1 LRHDVV
7 VLGAGLA
14 GLTAARG
21 LARAGT
27 DVVVL
32 EARGRPGGRVEQTGL
47 GDGRL
52 VQLGG
57 EVVAPFHTAYTR
69 LVEELGLT
77 LVPAFPSLPGEETFV
92 LAGGERVL
100 GEGFPFL
107 DEEDLRS
114 YEAAES
120 AFRKLAQGVD
130 PDDSWSHPRAR
141 ELDSVS
147 VSDWLRAQGATP
159 NVVRAREL
167 VAGALAAESNERTS
181 LLSDLRK
188 EAAAGAHGFYDYD
201 VWECQRVAEGSATV
215 ALRVAAELGHRIR
228 YATPVIEVRV
238 GSLGCTVLTA
248 TGERFESEAV
258 VCALPV
264 GPLRRV
270 RVEGVSAERLG
281 SLHRQKNALVAKPV
295 FVWAYSFWERNG
307 QNGDVYFE
315 TGLIGGTWTQRE
327 GIMSTLVPPERFGP
341 FLATPEEELEDVLIE
356 EMAGAFGEE
365 ARALQ
370 AFYVRRWG
378 SDPWTLGYITS
389 WRPGDVMAVGPLHGK
404 HEPPFYVCGSDQWVC
419 GYMEVRCAPAR
430 APPKR
435 HSASA
440 PLAPARRPSRP
451 RAGRTP
457 RARPPVGCYRG

>member
-1 LRHDVV
+1 MRHDIVV
-7 VLGAGLA
+7 IGAGLA

-21 LARAGT
+21 LAKGGA

-32 EARGRPGGRVEQTGL
+32 EARGRPGGRVEQTEL
-47 GDGRL
+47 ADGRL

-77 LVPAFPSLPGEETFV
+77 IVPGFPSLPGQETFV
-92 LAGGERVL
+92 LADGDRLV

-107 DEEDLRS
+107 GDEDRRS
-114 YEAAES
+114 YEEVEAAF
-120 AFRKLAQGVD
+120 ARLAREVD
-130 PDDSWSHPRAR
+130 PDDPWSHARAR

-147 VSDWLRAQGATP
+147 VSRWLRSQGATP

-181 LLSDLRK
+181 LLSELRK

-228 YATPVIEVRV
+228 YATPVTELRV
-238 GSLGCTVLTA
+238 GSGGCTILTA
-248 TGERFESEAV
+248 TGERFESEAM

-264 GPLRRV
+264 GPLRQV
-270 RVEGVSAERLG
+270 RVEGVSAERLA

-295 FVWAYSFWERNG
+295 FVWADSFWESNG
-307 QNGDVYFE
+307 QNGDLYAE

-327 GIMSTLVPPERFGP
+327 GIMSALVPPERFGP
-341 FLATPEEELEDVLIE
+341 FLATPEEELEDTLIE
-356 EMAGAFGEE
+356 EMAVAYGEE
-365 ARALQ
+365 ARELQ
-370 AFYVRRWG
+370 AFYLRRWG
-378 SDPWTLGYITS
+378 ADPWTRGYITS
-389 WRPGDVMAVGPLHGK
+389 WRPGDVMGVGPLHGT

-419 GYMEVRCAPAR
+419 GYMEGAVRTGS
-430 APPKR
+430 
-435 HSASA
+435 SAA
-440 PLAPARRPSRP
+440 EAAL
-451 RAGRTP
+451 G
-457 RARPPVGCYRG
+457 

>member
-1 LRHDVV
+1 MV

-32 EARGRPGGRVEQTGL
+32 EARGRPGGRVEQTEL
-47 GDGRL
+47 ADGRL

-77 LVPAFPSLPGEETFV
+77 IVPGFPSLPGEETFV
-92 LAGGERVL
+92 LADRDRLV
-100 GEGFPFL
+100 GEGFPFFG
-107 DEEDLRS
+107 DEDRRS
-114 YEAAES
+114 YEQVEG
-120 AFRKLAQGVD
+120 AFRRLAQEVD
-130 PDDSWSHPRAR
+130 PDDPWSHARAR
-141 ELDSVS
+141 ELDAVS
-147 VSDWLRAQGATP
+147 VSAWLRAQGATP

-228 YATPVIEVRV
+228 YATPVTEVRV
-238 GSLGCTVLTA
+238 SSGGCTVLTA

-258 VCALPV
+258 ICALPV

-270 RVEGVSAERLG
+270 RVEGVSAERLA
-281 SLHRQKNALVAKPV
+281 SLHRQKNALVAKAV
-295 FVWAYSFWERNG
+295 FVWADSFWERNG
-307 QNGDVYFE
+307 QNGDVYAE

-341 FLATPEEELEDVLIE
+341 FLATPEEELERTLTD
-356 EMAGAFGEE
+356 EMAVAYGEE

-378 SDPWTLGYITS
+378 ADPWTRGYITA
-389 WRPGDVMAVGPLHGK
+389 WRPGDVMAVGPLHGT

-419 GYMEVRCAPAR
+419 GYMEGAVRTG
-430 APPKR
+430 
-435 HSASA
+435 SAAAEASC
-440 PLAPARRPSRP
+440 R
-451 RAGRTP
+451 
-457 RARPPVGCYRG
+457 